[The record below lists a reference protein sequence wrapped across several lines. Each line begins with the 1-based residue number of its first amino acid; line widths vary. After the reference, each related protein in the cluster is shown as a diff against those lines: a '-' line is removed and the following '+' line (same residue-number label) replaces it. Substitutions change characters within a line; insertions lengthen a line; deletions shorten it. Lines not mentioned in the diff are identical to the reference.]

1 MLRHEFEPGK
11 LVAGF
16 VLTVVGVMYAGD
28 AGGAWDTPWFA
39 GIPVVVVGLFLAG
52 AVSALTRA
60 IRSRRGRRGRGGT
73 PDTAEIPGSG
83 IV

>member
-16 VLTVVGVMYAGD
+16 FLTVVGVMYAGD
-28 AGGAWDTPWFA
+28 AGGAWDTPWSA

-52 AVSALTRA
+52 AVSTLTRA
-60 IRSRRGRRGRGGT
+60 IRSRRSRRGRGGT

-83 IV
+83 IL